1 MRKFLA
7 VTRREYKKVV
17 FTWTFLVGT
26 LLAPLI
32 ASLFAVVPMLIFSI
46 KGDAV
51 RLAIVDRNGTVAA
64 RLKENLAV
72 EKVSEKTKQAMNESL
87 KNADA
92 SQQEK
97 MRRGAAQAGGDFIFE
112 DFKPDGKL
120 IEQSRREL
128 NDRIAQNDLDAYLI
142 IPENIDAPDV
152 NFEFYSR
159 NSGDFL
165 ANSTLEDALNEA
177 VRSERLAKSNI
188 SEKKLKELSQK
199 IELNIKKISK
209 TGEEKDDDGGAFG
222 AAFIIGLLIYI
233 TLAIYGQMIMGAVVE
248 EKETRIAEILFSSA
262 KPFELMMGKLAGVGL
277 AGLTQLAIWIS
288 SALLL
293 LVFGIS
299 GIKSMGLPVSVPNV
313 TPLAIVYRRS

>member
-17 FTWTFLVGT
+17 FSWTFLVGT

-32 ASLFAVVPMLIFSI
+32 ASLFAVVPMLIFTI
-46 KGDAV
+46 KGNAV
-51 RLAIVDRNGTVAA
+51 RLAIVDRSGAVAA
-64 RLKENLAV
+64 RLEENLSAD
-72 EKVSEKTKQAMNESL
+72 KVSEKTKAMNESL

-112 DFKPDGKL
+112 DFKPDGKS

-142 IPENIDAPDV
+142 IPENIDAPGV